1 MFLQGSAALGGA
13 FVLGAG
19 LAARAGAAPDPQI
32 LTARFTEAQIAAGG
46 ITPRVMTYD
55 PRVTAH
61 DPRGIAHDPRV
72 ILHEPGNPA
81 TAAMPPVLRMRKGEP
96 FAARLVNRLD
106 EPTTVHWH
114 GLRIANA
121 MDGVPEMTQPYVYPG
136 DGFDYL
142 FTPPDAGTFWYHPHC
157 NTLMQM
163 GSGLTGVIVVE
174 NPEDPTFDS
183 QIVLNLRDWRL
194 GAGGAFIAPFKP
206 RDAARGG
213 TYGTV
218 RTANWQREP
227 VYDAPAGGLVRVR
240 IAATDVTRIYT
251 IGLEGAEA
259 RVIALD
265 GNPVEIPFALD
276 RLDLGPGQR
285 VDLALRMP
293 QSEGQRARLGNF
305 RGSSPWTIAA
315 FRAVGTSLKRDLR
328 DIAPLPAN
336 PIAEADI
343 STARRIPIELTAT
356 AEHEPAASICGSLGY
371 TFWAINKVPWPGDTP
386 DPVAPIDELKF
397 GKSYVLEIANRTP
410 HAHPIHLHGLSFRV
424 LASNKRSLLP
434 PPTDTILLLPDE
446 QAQLALVADN
456 PGDWVFHCHIIEH
469 QKTGMSAYF
478 RVA

>member
-13 FVLGAG
+13 FTLGAG

-32 LTARFTEAQIAAGG
+32 LTARFAEAEIAAGG
-46 ITPRVMTYD
+46 VTPRVMTYD
-55 PRVTAH
+55 PGV
-61 DPRGIAHDPRV
+61 ISYDPRV
-72 ILHEPGNPA
+72 MTDDPGDPA
-81 TAAMPPVLRMRKGEP
+81 SAAMPPVLRMRKGEP

-174 NPEDPTFDS
+174 NPEDPSFDS
-183 QIVLNLRDWRL
+183 EIVLNLRDWRL
-194 GAGGAFIAPFKP
+194 GASGEFIAPFKP

-227 VYDAPAGGLVRVR
+227 VYEAPAGGLVRVR

-265 GNPVEIPFALD
+265 GNRSKSPSRSTGSTSAPASASILPPHAAE
-276 RLDLGPGQR
+276 RGP
-285 VDLALRMP
+285 
-293 QSEGQRARLGNF
+293 ARTAWHF

-315 FRAVGTSLKRDLR
+315 FRAVGTSLKRELG
-328 DIAPLPAN
+328 DIAPLPPN
-336 PIAEADI
+336 PVAEADI
-343 STARRIPIELTAT
+343 STAKRIPIDLTAT

-386 DPVAPIDELKF
+386 DPVAPIEELKF

-410 HAHPIHLHGLSFRV
+410 HAHPIHLHGLSFRI
-424 LASNKRSLLP
+424 LASNRRSLLP

>member
-1 MFLQGSAALGGA
+1 MPRRSPPSGNRHAKIPMLNRRMFLQGSAALGGA
-13 FVLGAG
+13 FTLGAG

-32 LTARFTEAQIAAGG
+32 LTARFAEAQIAAGG
-46 ITPRVMTYD
+46 VTPRVMTYD
-55 PRVTAH
+55 PG
-61 DPRGIAHDPRV
+61 DPAS
-72 ILHEPGNPA
+72 
-81 TAAMPPVLRMRKGEP
+81 TAMPPVLRMRKGEP

-174 NPEDPTFDS
+174 NPEDPSFDS
-183 QIVLNLRDWRL
+183 EIVLNLRDWRL
-194 GAGGAFIAPFKP
+194 GASGEFIAPFKP

-293 QSEGQRARLGNF
+293 QSEGQHARLGNF

-315 FRAVGTSLKRDLR
+315 FRAVGTSLKRELG
-328 DIAPLPAN
+328 DIAPLPPN
-336 PIAEADI
+336 PVAEADI
-343 STARRIPIELTAT
+343 STAKRIPIDLTAT

-386 DPVAPIDELKF
+386 DPVAPIEELKF

-410 HAHPIHLHGLSFRV
+410 HAHPIHLHGLSFRI
-424 LASNKRSLLP
+424 LASNRRSVLP

>member
-1 MFLQGSAALGGA
+1 MPMLDRRMFLQASAAFGGA
-13 FVLGAG
+13 FALGAG
-19 LAARAGAAPDPQI
+19 LAAKAGGAPDPQI
-32 LTARFTEAQIAAGG
+32 LTARFTEARIATGG
-46 ITPRVMTYD
+46 TTPRLMTYD
-55 PRVTAH
+55 LSGTA
-61 DPRGIAHDPRV
+61 GSGV
-72 ILHEPGNPA
+72 
-81 TAAMPPVLRMRKGEP
+81 PPVLRMRKGEP
-96 FAARLVNRLD
+96 YAARLINRLD

-114 GLRIANA
+114 GLRIVNA

-136 DGFDYL
+136 EGFDYL

-174 NPEDPTFDS
+174 NPKDPAFDAE
-183 QIVLNLRDWRL
+183 IVLNLRAWRL
-194 GAGGAFIAPFKP
+194 NASGAFIAPFKP

-240 IAATDVTRIYT
+240 IAATDVTRIYS
-251 IGLEGAEA
+251 IGLEGAA
-259 RVIALD
+259 AKVIALD
-265 GNPVEIPFALD
+265 GNPVEMPFALD
-276 RLDLGPGQR
+276 RLDIGPGQR

-293 QSEGQRARLGNF
+293 ENEESRATLDNS
-305 RGSSPWTIAA
+305 RGSSPWTIAT
-315 FRAVGTSLKRDLR
+315 FRAVGASLKRDLR
-328 DIAPLPAN
+328 DINPLPPN
-336 PIAEADI
+336 PVAEADL
-343 STARRIPIELTAT
+343 STARRIPIDLTAT
-356 AEHEPAASICGSLGY
+356 AEQGVSTSICGTLGY

-386 DPVAPIDELKF
+386 DPVAPIEELKL

-424 LASNKRSLLP
+424 LAANKRTVLP

-456 PGDWVFHCHIIEH
+456 PGDWLFHCHIIEH
-469 QKTGMSAYF
+469 QKTGMAAYF